1 MSEEIKILVFQVNN
15 EYYATDIMDVERILG
30 YEEITKIPNSPD
42 FVEGVRNYADS
53 ILPIIRLS
61 KRFNQVNIKND
72 EEAKIIVT
80 KHYDTKIGI
89 MVDVVSEVRDVKL
102 STVEEAPEIVSGI
115 SKKYIKG
122 LIKFEDKIV
131 IFLNLGAIL
140 TEKEIEELRS

>member
-30 YEEITKIPNSPD
+30 YEEMTKIPNSPD
-42 FVEGVRNYADS
+42 FVEGVRNYAES

-61 KRFNQVNIKND
+61 KRFNQVDIKND
-72 EEAKIIVT
+72 DETKVIVT

-102 STVEEAPEIVSGI
+102 STIEEAPEIVSGI

-140 TEKEIEELRS
+140 TEKEIEELKS